1 MVADDEDAGTLEQPL
16 QRTLPGM
23 GGGGGRWGVDVSAVS
38 ELGTGPDGLTGR
50 EAMACRT
57 VP

>member
-1 MVADDEDAGTLEQPL
+1 MLPSEATLEQPL

-23 GGGGGRWGVDVSAVS
+23 GGGGGRGGVGVSAVS

-50 EAMACRT
+50 EAMAWRT